1 MRLSLQT
8 VSQIVLLR
16 GNSVFVDVLI
26 CGVMLKYKDR
36 LAKYVRRNVGTIITH
51 VTLRVNHTFS

>member
-1 MRLSLQT
+1 MRVSLQI

-16 GNSVFVDVLI
+16 GNNVFRDALI

-36 LAKYVRRNVGTIITH
+36 LDKYVRRNVGTIITH
-51 VTLRVNHTFS
+51 VTLRVNHIS